1 MQGDWIKFHTTLWL
15 KYLPSV
21 CVFEGVTELSN
32 KVSVERNKG
41 KPYAMRYWYYV
52 LLQND
57 GRVNITRV
65 MNIYNSILNW
75 SGRERDLRAYSMPM
89 HRDPRK
95 KYMGGE

>member
-41 KPYAMRYWYYV
+41 KPYAMALLV
-52 LLQND
+52 LCIAAKWRK
-57 GRVNITRV
+57 GK
-65 MNIYNSILNW
+65 YNEGDEYL
-75 SGRERDLRAYSMPM
+75 
-89 HRDPRK
+89 
-95 KYMGGE
+95 